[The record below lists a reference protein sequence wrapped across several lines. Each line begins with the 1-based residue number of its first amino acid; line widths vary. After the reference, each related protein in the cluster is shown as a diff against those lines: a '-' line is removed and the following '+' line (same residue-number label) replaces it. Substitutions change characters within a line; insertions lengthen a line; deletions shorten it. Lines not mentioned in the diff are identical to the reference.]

1 MPGGRFHR
9 AETDR
14 KPMRATLAT
23 VIAIAAGIL
32 VLAGILMQPLLD
44 DMLLVLIHLAV
55 TLAAVALLIGIINL
69 ISVHWMRV
77 RNKEKRSVYSFV
89 VIAAFLITLLAG
101 ILLGP
106 STTDF
111 NYVITG
117 LQYPIEASLMSLT
130 AVSLAFACLSLIR
143 RKHHSLFV
151 FLFLGSA
158 LFFILVSIGLFDGIN
173 QPIIN
178 SIVGFLASLPIGG
191 VRGLLI
197 GMALGSLVT
206 GIRIMTGVDRPYAG

>member
-1 MPGGRFHR
+1 
-9 AETDR
+9 
-14 KPMRATLAT
+14 MRATLAT

-44 DMLLVLIHLAV
+44 NVLSVLIHLAV

-106 STTDF
+106 NTTDF
-111 NYVITG
+111 DFVITG

-143 RKHHSLFV
+143 RKHRSLFV
-151 FLFLGSA
+151 YLFLGSA

-178 SIVGFLASLPIGG
+178 SIVGFLTNLPIGG